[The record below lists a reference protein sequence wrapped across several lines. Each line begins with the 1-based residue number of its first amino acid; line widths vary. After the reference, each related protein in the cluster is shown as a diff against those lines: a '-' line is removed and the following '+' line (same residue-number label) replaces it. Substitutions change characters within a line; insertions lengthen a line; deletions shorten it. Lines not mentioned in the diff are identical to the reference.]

1 MAKRILVA
9 EDEPNIAGSLQFVL
23 ERAGYQVLTE
33 SHGDKVIEKVRD
45 ERPDAMIL
53 DVMLPGADGYEILRD
68 LRNQADTVALTVL
81 VLTAKTQREDRQMAM
96 DAGANM
102 FMTKPF
108 ANAEIVDAVMQMLN
122 DQ

>member
-68 LRNQADTVALTVL
+68 LRNQADTVALPVL